1 MCTAKAR
8 VAKCGHTVEY
18 EIMIPC
24 SNYPGSGPPCAA
36 WDEHLINKVLLR
48 DYPVCIACHLQKE
61 KNLCRQHVDA
71 ERDLVRFAQRWDAS
85 PKETW
90 EARLR
95 NGVKMQAEVL
105 GLDAKVG
112 REGAW
117 REEARRWD
125 WRSV

>member
-1 MCTAKAR
+1 M
-8 VAKCGHTVEY
+8 
-18 EIMIPC
+18 
-24 SNYPGSGPPCAA
+24 
-36 WDEHLINKVLLR
+36 
-48 DYPVCIACHLQKE
+48 QKE
-61 KNLCRQHVDA
+61 KTLCRQLVDA
-71 ERDLVRFAQRWDAS
+71 ERDLRFAGRWDAS

-105 GLDAKVG
+105 GLDKKVG

-117 REEARRWD
+117 REEARRWE